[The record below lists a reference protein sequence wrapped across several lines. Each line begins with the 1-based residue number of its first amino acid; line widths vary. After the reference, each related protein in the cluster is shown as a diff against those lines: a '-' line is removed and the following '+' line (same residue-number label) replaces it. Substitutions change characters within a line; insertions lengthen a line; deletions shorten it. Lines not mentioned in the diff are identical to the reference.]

1 MLPKCENNYKENPNT
16 RKRWQL
22 TYVSVCPS
30 FKCCEVKSR
39 KNLFW
44 LAVYDKRPSFF
55 WVLSLI
61 IDITGNPFWLTHGA
75 ITVPTSKWFSVACV
89 WSQRLYWVL
98 FCVTVLILSYTLR
111 SGHENTG
118 NYRRPKQLCLRSLT
132 RCWLS
137 KLSVVFFIYSTPAI
151 SKGGGGGTD
160 TMRSIH

>member
-1 MLPKCENNYKENPNT
+1 M
-16 RKRWQL
+16 
-22 TYVSVCPS
+22 
-30 FKCCEVKSR
+30 
-39 KNLFW
+39 
-44 LAVYDKRPSFF
+44 YDKWPSFF

-75 ITVPTSKWFSVACV
+75 ITVATSKWFSVACV

-151 SKGGGGGTD
+151 SKGGGGPTQWEVYIKHSPNSSLSKDPTPWHLKIGD
-160 TMRSIH
+160 PLGKSKSRGEGKLF